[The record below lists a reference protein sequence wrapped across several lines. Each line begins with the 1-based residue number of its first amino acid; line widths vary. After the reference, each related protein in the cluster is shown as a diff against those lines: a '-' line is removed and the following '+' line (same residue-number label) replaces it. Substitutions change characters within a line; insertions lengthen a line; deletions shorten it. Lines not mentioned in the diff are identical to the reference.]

1 MSTDSKLRRDARKRA
16 AERQRNQAAAK
27 ATAES
32 PIEPHAE
39 LRDQQ
44 RTLLAGIVRR
54 DGEWV
59 LGMDGRIAGEST
71 SAAQVLALIMRAA
84 ELHERQGTPVRLTY
98 SDALKAA
105 AHAEAQADGMEFEQ
119 FKTRLSERLQAGT
132 KLN

>member
-16 AERQRNQAAAK
+16 AERQRNQAAANP
-27 ATAES
+27 APVS

-71 SAAQVLALIMRAA
+71 SAAQVLALIMQAG
-84 ELHERQGTPVRLTY
+84 ELHERKGTPVRLVY
-98 SDALKAA
+98 SDALRDAAQAEAKEKGQTFEEYKAELAA
-105 AHAEAQADGMEFEQ
+105 AMAA
-119 FKTRLSERLQAGT
+119 K
-132 KLN
+132 KNN